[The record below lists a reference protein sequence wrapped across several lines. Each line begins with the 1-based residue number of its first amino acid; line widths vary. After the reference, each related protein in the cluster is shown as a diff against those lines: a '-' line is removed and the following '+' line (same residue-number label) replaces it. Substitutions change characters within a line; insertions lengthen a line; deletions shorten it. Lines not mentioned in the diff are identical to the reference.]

1 MGQIVALDSMIFIY
15 LLDEDERFWDKVEAL
30 FDRIESGEIKAVTS
44 IVSVIEILSPDKYLD
59 DNQTKTEI
67 SRFFQ
72 ETPGLAVFP
81 VDWEIS
87 QKAAELRRENRSL
100 RTPDAI
106 QLATAIIGGADIFI
120 TNDRKLR
127 SLKLGSLKVRSI

>member
-1 MGQIVALDSMIFIY
+1 MKKIALDSMIFIY
-15 LLDEDERFWDKVEAL
+15 HFEQTPTFFGQVGKILSSAKGSKFKL
-30 FDRIESGEIKAVTS
+30 ITS
-44 IVSVIEILSPDKYLD
+44 IVSVVEALSAPRYSQLSEVVSGIE
-59 DNQTKTEI
+59 
-67 SRFFQ
+67 RFFQ
-72 ETPGLAVFP
+72 ETPGLVVFP

-106 QLATAIIGGADIFI
+106 QLATAIVGGADVFI

-127 SLKLGSLKVRSI
+127 GLKLAPLKVRFI